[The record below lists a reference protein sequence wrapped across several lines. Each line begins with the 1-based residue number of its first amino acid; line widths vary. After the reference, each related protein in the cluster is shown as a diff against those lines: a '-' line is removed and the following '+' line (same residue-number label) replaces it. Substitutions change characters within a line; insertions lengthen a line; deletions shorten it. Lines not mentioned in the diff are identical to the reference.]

1 MARVFCVTRPT
12 HRNSRACKTADR
24 PRYHLPSPRRDG
36 RARIFECGS
45 RHHVGAARGRGS
57 GSSSGMQ
64 EQSSGFQRCYP
75 KEAAPFALQA
85 LTGKASGISRFSQDA
100 PPEPVPACMT
110 PKPCLRLRG
119 RGSLGE
125 GVDKREC
132 GRASSGTA
140 AFLSVVER
148 PGSGEAQSWVLFAAT
163 VASV

>member
-100 PPEPVPACMT
+100 PHQNRTCLYDTETLPAFPWT
-110 PKPCLRLRG
+110 RITRRG
-119 RGSLGE
+119 G
-125 GVDKREC
+125 DKREC

-148 PGSGEAQSWVLFAAT
+148 PGGGEAQSWVLFAAT